1 MNYLLTCLIVFSI
14 SSCSVGFRAPSSR
27 PSVLYIGDSQSA
39 GYLGGIIHQHLLKNF
54 QERDIFLYGIGSSSP
69 RHWSA
74 TKDEKS
80 GKWLCSRKGR
90 FNGSKGIPLNEKIC
104 RGEKENMIYSYLNR
118 NKTDYVIFQFLG
130 NSMGFNGPFIKEKVT
145 KLLNDL
151 GNQDCLFITSPPYY
165 HELKDKNILRKQTE
179 EHFLAAIQDRCRVVK
194 GMTDENLKGFA
205 NDRENYLGDKIH
217 LSSKGADE
225 FFKQIK
231 PQLP

>member
-1 MNYLLTCLIVFSI
+1 MNYLLTCFLVFSI
-14 SSCSVGFRAPSSR
+14 SSCNIGSRSPSSR

-39 GYLGGIIHQHLLKNF
+39 SYLGGIIHKHLLKNF
-54 QERDIFLYGIGSSSP
+54 EERDIYLYGVGSSSP

-74 TKDEKS
+74 TRNEKG

-104 RGEKENMIYSYLNR
+104 RGEKENMIYSYLNL
-118 NKTDYVIFQFLG
+118 KKPDYVIFQFLG
-130 NSMGFNGPFIKEKVT
+130 NSMGFNGPYIKEKIT
-145 KLLNDL
+145 KLL
-151 GNQDCLFITSPPYY
+151 NQDCLFITSPPYF
-165 HELKDKNILRKQTE
+165 HELKDKNLLRKQTE
-179 EHFLAAIQDRCRVVK
+179 NYFLAAIKDRCRLVS

-205 NDRENYLGDKIH
+205 KDRDNYLGDKIH